1 MSASAALPMLAIC
14 VLSPESMVAT
24 RRQFAIIFLGGAM
37 LLGLLIAGL
46 GKLRIY
52 DQALALFSMLA
63 ILVSLLKRGEHMRAM
78 GAILMLAGSVLFV
91 IKFSIPPWLVPGDFL
106 HLAMAFGLF
115 LVAPNNLK
123 TLKEF
128 SAPETA

>member
-1 MSASAALPMLAIC
+1 MLAIC

-52 DQALALFSMLA
+52 DQALALLSMLV
-63 ILVSLLKRGEHMRAM
+63 ILVSLLRRGEHMRAM

-91 IKFSIPPWLVPGDFL
+91 IKLSIPPWLVPGDFL
-106 HLAMAFGLF
+106 HLAMAFGLL
-115 LVAPNNLK
+115 LVVPNNLK
-123 TLKEF
+123 SLEES
-128 SAPETA
+128 SAPATA